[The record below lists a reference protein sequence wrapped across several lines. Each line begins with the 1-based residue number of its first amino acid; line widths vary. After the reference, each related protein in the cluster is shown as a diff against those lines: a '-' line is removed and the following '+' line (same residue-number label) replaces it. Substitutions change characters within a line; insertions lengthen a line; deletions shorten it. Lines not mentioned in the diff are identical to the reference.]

1 MVTFTVMVAF
11 THLEQNQQ
19 NFKYHKPGS
28 KALKMNYV
36 IYADFETLLIP
47 YYICDNEQNITKE
60 INKHEVSGY
69 SINIVSNH
77 TKKTQQTYHRGED
90 SLIKFCKELRDIGKH
105 YLILK

>member
-1 MVTFTVMVAF
+1 
-11 THLEQNQQ
+11 
-19 NFKYHKPGS
+19 
-28 KALKMNYV
+28 MNYV

-77 TKKTQQTYHRGED
+77 TKKKH
-90 SLIKFCKELRDIGKH
+90 SKLIIEVKTHLLNF
-105 YLILK
+105 LKNFVI